1 MTRDRY
7 EDITR
12 CLHIANAPPTTTDRD
27 SPNYDKLHK
36 LRWMLD
42 ELRNSF
48 KGMWLPNQELIVD
61 ETMVMSKDKYCL
73 VRQYYTFRATL
84 SLMYSKRRR

>member
-7 EDITR
+7 EDITH
-12 CLHIANAPPTTTDRD
+12 CLHIANAPPTTTNRD

-36 LRWMLD
+36 LQWMLD

-48 KGMWLPNQELIVD
+48 KGMWLPNQELII
-61 ETMVMSKDKYCL
+61 VMKLWLCL
-73 VRQYYTFRATL
+73 RIYIALLGNTIPLGQFYF
-84 SLMYSKRRR
+84 